1 MTLIVPVTAL
11 LGIGIISLV
20 TSLSKPAPEVLNNLG
35 YVDQVGVFDSFASQ
49 GSTKLVPF
57 TSKEIA
63 NEALLNQEVS
73 EYFIIPSDY
82 LTAGI
87 IQRYTL
93 EEELI
98 TSSMA
103 VAVIKNF
110 LTGNLLKDQVPS
122 EIITLIVSPL
132 KLEITRVTEKGDIAL
147 EQSGFGNLLI
157 PGIFSLLLGLA
168 LMFGSTSLISGLG
181 EEKESRLIEVLF
193 SSVSIRQLLVS
204 KVLALGTA
212 GLLQVLIWLITAPFI
227 LKLASSV
234 SEGTMDSIHIPKGF
248 LVLGIVYFI
257 LGYLLFAV
265 LSISVGA
272 ISNNAREGGQLSMF
286 YTLSSFIPLWLLSM
300 LMAFPNSSIWVV
312 LTIFP
317 ITAPV
322 QTMVRLGVSDIP
334 PWQIITSIGV
344 LLFSVVG
351 GLYLSIKI
359 FRLNMLMHGKR
370 PGIRE
375 IFQGLK
381 NA

>member
-1 MTLIVPVTAL
+1 MP
-11 LGIGIISLV
+11 
-20 TSLSKPAPEVLNNLG
+20 KPAPAVSSVLG
-35 YVDQVGVFDSFASQ
+35 FVDQVGVFDSFTSQ
-49 GSTKLVPF
+49 G
-57 TSKEIA
+57 TSKLIPFNSKKTA
-63 NEALLNQEVS
+63 NEALLNQEIS

-82 LTAGI
+82 LSAGI
-87 IQRYTL
+87 IERYTL

-98 TSSMA
+98 TSSMT

-132 KLEITRVTEKGDIAL
+132 NLEITRVTERGDIAL

-193 SSVSIRQLLVS
+193 SSVSVRQLLVS

-227 LKLASSV
+227 LKLASSI
-234 SEGTMDSIHIPKGF
+234 SEGTINSIHIPEGF

-265 LSISVGA
+265 LSISIGA

-286 YTLSSFIPLWLLSM
+286 YTLSSFLPLWLL
-300 LMAFPNSSIWVV
+300 
-312 LTIFP
+312 
-317 ITAPV
+317 
-322 QTMVRLGVSDIP
+322 
-334 PWQIITSIGV
+334 
-344 LLFSVVG
+344 
-351 GLYLSIKI
+351 
-359 FRLNMLMHGKR
+359 
-370 PGIRE
+370 
-375 IFQGLK
+375 
-381 NA
+381 